1 MIIKI
6 LSDKNQHFIPTY
18 YTYATTMEQVR
29 DIRSLLLIIRLLSDF
44 IRKTDSLELFF
55 LHINST

>member
-55 LHINST
+55 FTY